1 VFLLITCSCEL
12 DFCAFQHLIRVTN
25 VAALPDGGK
34 KLFDKVAEI
43 ERDIAAWDSLPAET
57 LAQLQKG

>member
-1 VFLLITCSCEL
+1 MC
-12 DFCAFQHLIRVTN
+12 FQHLIRVSN